1 MLSLVTIATISLLSF
16 TYKSLADMW
25 ELTNNEDYDMVA
37 IAVYDHD
44 NDEAHALIFAEGDEL
59 KAGETEE
66 FEVDGIDGAYDIVGL
81 TTEGELVE
89 FDYTADE
96 FDYTADEELNS
107 LKKRKPKLDN
117 KHKVPVHHKN
127 VPKKK

>member
-1 MLSLVTIATISLLSF
+1 MKNKFIMLSLVTIATITLLSF

-66 FEVDGIDGAYDIVGL
+66 FEVDGIEGAYDIVGL

-89 FDYTADE
+89 FDFEAD
-96 FDYTADEELNS
+96 ELNS
-107 LKKRKPKLDN
+107 KGHKPHLDKKHQK
-117 KHKVPVHHKN
+117 PVHHKN
-127 VPKKK
+127 PPKKK

>member
-1 MLSLVTIATISLLSF
+1 MKNKFMLSLLAILTITLVSF
-16 TYKSLADMW
+16 TYKSLADRW

-44 NDEAHALIFAEGDEL
+44 NDEAHALFFAEGDEL

-66 FEVDGIDGAYDIVGL
+66 FEVDGIEGAYDIVGL

-89 FDYTADE
+89 FDYN
-96 FDYTADEELNS
+96 ADEELNS
-107 LKKRKPKLDN
+107 LKSHKPKLDN

-127 VPKKK
+127 VPKKKR

>member
-1 MLSLVTIATISLLSF
+1 MLSLVTIATITLLSF

-37 IAVYDHD
+37 IADYDHD

-66 FEVDGIDGAYDIVGL
+66 FEVDGIEGAYDIVGL

-89 FDYTADE
+89 FDYTTDE
-96 FDYTADEELNS
+96 ELNSEELNS
-107 LKKRKPKLDN
+107 LKKHKPKLDN